1 VATGEYVWATSYG
14 MLFDEDN
21 RCARLRITNN
31 NEINLEEGSCD
42 STWWIVVW
50 IYVFFLD
57 ITVSNWIY
65 IF

>member
-42 STWWIVVW
+42 ST
-50 IYVFFLD
+50 
-57 ITVSNWIY
+57 
-65 IF
+65 